1 VTSKYGNPA
10 AIGAA
15 HGITASVSAANRSRR
30 IRLSLRVNQALENM
44 LRLMAARHKGNI
56 LETFSFLYDYRK
68 LRIHS
73 PNASL
78 PNSYLTDLR
87 NPSMTLIELIRH
99 LLPDGTDAFASD
111 AAANAEGSSSDYDI
125 CPTWPVDLFAVMG
138 SIIDSSGAYTLASP
152 DRNNLKGHQ
161 QVLLM
166 VEECAREWNSNI
178 SEVPYA
184 VRELWQVI
192 IHGFGG
198 IQITSIRENS
208 IIVQVLLI
216 LFAIADEACIGMG
229 WDVDPSEASKRIF
242 ASVTFT
248 ALTGPTAQVRLPH
261 APTSLCVMVP
271 PDRAVVL
278 PKSITSSV
286 GCTIRSLSHYLAL
299 MPPSSVLQPSWILSS
314 RKVLSQ
320 ESTAPATAQDIRLLL
335 VPFPFT
341 IHASSFEL
349 SSPRQPM
356 GHNHVPA
363 YFALIQRW
371 LEYEGKP
378 LTGQALADDL
388 ILPLIQ
394 QCMKETGKA
403 PNGVVLPECALTS
416 ELAGELVRALAKTG
430 IEFLITGVLD
440 YRDGKYFNR
449 ALTCAI
455 QADGSVAIEEQNK
468 HHRWRLDRGQTDRY
482 GLRFDED
489 PSNDKWW
496 EDIDVSQRRLPFFA
510 LRKDM
515 SLATLICEDLART
528 DPAMTAI
535 RAVGPNLVVAL
546 LMDGPQLAVRWPGR
560 YATVLA
566 EDPGSAVLSF
576 TCAAMVD
583 RSNWLEAKPARSIG
597 LWRDGAGRTQEI
609 GLPAN
614 AQGVVLTLQSK
625 AKHQNTLDNRSDNS
639 LSRQLT
645 LRTVVP
651 LFLASTPEW
660 L

>member
-1 VTSKYGNPA
+1 M
-10 AIGAA
+10 I
-15 HGITASVSAANRSRR
+15 
-30 IRLSLRVNQALENM
+30 
-44 LRLMAARHKGNI
+44 
-56 LETFSFLYDYRK
+56 
-68 LRIHS
+68 
-73 PNASL
+73 
-78 PNSYLTDLR
+78 
-87 NPSMTLIELIRH
+87 LIELIRQ
-99 LLPDGTDAFASD
+99 LLPDGSDAFGEIQAGDSERSD
-111 AAANAEGSSSDYDI
+111 SGEI
-125 CPTWPVDLFAVMG
+125 ECPTWPVDLFAIVG
-138 SIIDSSGAYTLASP
+138 SILEVSGCYTLASP
-152 DRNNLKGHQ
+152 DRMNLPAHQNNLLFIG
-161 QVLLM
+161 
-166 VEECAREWNSNI
+166 ECAKDWNASISAVPWAVGQLWDALIRTFPSVQI
-178 SEVPYA
+178 SEV
-184 VRELWQVI
+184 RDNETL
-192 IHGFGG
+192 
-198 IQITSIRENS
+198 
-208 IIVQVLLI
+208 VQLLLM
-216 LFAIADEACIGMG
+216 LFAVADEACVGMG
-229 WDVDPSEASKRIF
+229 WDVDPKEAPKRIF

-248 ALTGPTAQVRLPH
+248 ALTGATAQVRLPH
-261 APTSLCVMVP
+261 APASLCVMVP

-299 MPPSSVLQPSWILSS
+299 LPPSSVLQSSWILSS
-314 RKVLSQ
+314 RKPSAQISL
-320 ESTAPATAQDIRLLL
+320 APATIDDIRLLL

-341 IHASSFEL
+341 IHATSFEL
-349 SSPRQPM
+349 SSARQSL
-356 GHNHVPA
+356 GSNHVPA
-363 YFALIQRW
+363 YFTLVQRW
-371 LEYEGKP
+371 LEHGGQP
-378 LTGQALADDL
+378 LTGQSLADGL
-388 ILPLIQ
+388 IMPLIQ
-394 QCMKETGKA
+394 DCIDETGKP

-416 ELAGELVRALAKTG
+416 ELAGDLVRALAKSG

-440 YRDGKYFNR
+440 HKDRKYFNR
-449 ALTCAI
+449 ARTCAI
-455 QADGSVAIEEQNK
+455 QEDGSVAIEEQNK

-482 GLRFDED
+482 SLRFDED
-489 PSNDKWW
+489 AHNDKWW

-614 AQGVVLTLQSK
+614 AQGIVLTLQSK
-625 AKHQNTLDNRSDNS
+625 PKHQNTLDNRSDNS

-651 LFLASTPEW
+651 LFLASPPAW

>member
-1 VTSKYGNPA
+1 
-10 AIGAA
+10 
-15 HGITASVSAANRSRR
+15 
-30 IRLSLRVNQALENM
+30 
-44 LRLMAARHKGNI
+44 
-56 LETFSFLYDYRK
+56 
-68 LRIHS
+68 
-73 PNASL
+73 
-78 PNSYLTDLR
+78 
-87 NPSMTLIELIRH
+87 MTIIELIRH
-99 LLPDGTDAFASD
+99 LLPDGPDAFGEIQTTDSAKSPSQD
-111 AAANAEGSSSDYDI
+111 VK
-125 CPTWPVDLFAVMG
+125 CPTWPVDLFAVVG
-138 SIIDSSGAYTLASP
+138 SIVDASGCYTLASP
-152 DRNNLKGHQ
+152 DRTNLTAHQ
-161 QVLLM
+161 TNLLFA
-166 VEECAREWNSNI
+166 EECAKDWNANISAVPYVVGQLWDALIQAFSSVQI
-178 SEVPYA
+178 SEV
-184 VRELWQVI
+184 RGNETL
-192 IHGFGG
+192 
-198 IQITSIRENS
+198 
-208 IIVQVLLI
+208 VQLLLL
-216 LFAIADEACIGMG
+216 LFAVADEACVGMG
-229 WDVDPSEASKRIF
+229 WDVDPKEAPKRIF

-248 ALTGPTAQVRLPH
+248 ALTGATAQVRLPH
-261 APTSLCVMVP
+261 APASLCVMVP

-299 MPPSSVLQPSWILSS
+299 LPPSSVLQSSWILSS
-314 RKVLSQ
+314 RKLPAQ
-320 ESTAPATAQDIRLLL
+320 ESSASAAADDIRLLL

-349 SSPRQPM
+349 SSPRQPL
-356 GHNHVPA
+356 GSNHVPA
-363 YFALIQRW
+363 YFALVQRW
-371 LEYEGKP
+371 LEYEGTP
-378 LTGQALADDL
+378 LTGQALADGL
-388 ILPLIQ
+388 IMPLIQ

-416 ELAGELVRALAKTG
+416 ELAGELVKALAKSG

-440 YRDGKYFNR
+440 HKDGSYFNR

-455 QADGSVAIEEQNK
+455 QVDGSIAIEEQNK

-609 GLPAN
+609 GLPSSAL
-614 AQGVVLTLQSK
+614 GVVLTLQSK

-651 LFLASTPEW
+651 LFLASPPEW